1 MPRKKREHYEWV
13 PKLNLYRKRIKDVDG
28 KYVPIYAKTEAEMD
42 AKVEE
47 AKKTV
52 AAGLAAKENPTV
64 RQYAQQW
71 LALNTAGMKYK
82 YKESVTNSV
91 NLHIIPVI
99 GDLYMRDVRESEAK
113 LVMLAL
119 AGKSNSLQSKV
130 LSAMRNIFRSA
141 IRDRIIQEN
150 PCEDIKA
157 GGAKAP
163 KKTALSEKQI
173 QVLEDAVKG
182 TKAETFV
189 LLGLYTGMRREEI
202 LALRWEFVNLDGKA
216 PHLYVRKALHWEN
229 NQPVVEDTMKT
240 DAAYRTIPIP
250 SKLLENLKQY
260 SEKTGYVIGG
270 EKPLTSS
277 RYRDLW
283 ATVEARQ
290 TGEKTY
296 TDYDKDGKPR
306 KVTFVRKLG
315 AKCKGGNWYY
325 TIDFDV
331 HPHLLRHTYIT
342 NLIMGGVPLK
352 RVQYLAGHADIKI
365 TLEIYTHLIEN
376 SPEALKLDVD
386 RVWG

>member
-1 MPRKKREHYEWV
+1 M

-42 AKVEE
+42 VKLEE
-47 AKKTV
+47 AKTV
-52 AAGLAAKENPTV
+52 IAAGLAAKENPTV
-64 RQYAQQW
+64 RQYAEKW
-71 LALNTAGMKYK
+71 LALNSANMKYK

-91 NLHIIPVI
+91 NLHIIPII
-99 GDLYMRDVRESEAK
+99 GDLYMRDVRESEVR

-130 LSAMRNIFRSA
+130 LSAMRNIFRAA
-141 IRDRIIQEN
+141 IKDRIIQVN

-157 GGAKAP
+157 KGAKAT
-163 KKTALSEKQI
+163 KKTALSDKQI
-173 QVLEDAVKG
+173 QVLEDAVAG

-202 LALRWEFVNLDGKA
+202 LALRWEFVNLNDNA
-216 PHLYVRKALHWEN
+216 PHLYVRKAIHWEH
-229 NQPVVEDTMKT
+229 NQPIVEDTMKT

-250 SKLLENLKQY
+250 TKLLENLKKFT
-260 SEKTGYVIGG
+260 EKTGYVIGG
-270 EKPLTSS
+270 EKPLTNS
-277 RYRDLW
+277 RYRNLW
-283 ATVEARQ
+283 AVVENRK

-306 KVTFVRKLG
+306 KVTFSREFG
-315 AKCKGGNWYY
+315 AKSRGGDWYY

-365 TLEIYTHLIEN
+365 TLEIYTHLVEN
-376 SPEALKLDVD
+376 SPESLKADVD
-386 RVWG
+386 KVWG